1 MEVAKRLSS
10 SRSIRVAQSN
20 GTARSTQKQC
30 VELYGHKGFDTS
42 TMPNPLRFEEGEINS
57 GKLHLII

>member
-1 MEVAKRLSS
+1 MFSLRLNE
-10 SRSIRVAQSN
+10 INGGCEKTIFKPFHVRVAQSN

-42 TMPNPLRFEEGEINS
+42 TMANPLRFE
-57 GKLHLII
+57 